1 MKIAQNISSNLT
13 SWVQNLQEFQ
23 LDSIF
28 ETTIL
33 GRAYDY
39 VPKVTVLNSDED
51 NISCQISGTTLY
63 DINLKKVGRDIIAS
77 CNCPHDKKCKHIAAV
92 ILSMIKIDWDS
103 I

>member
-39 VPKVTVLNSDED
+39 VPKVTVLNSD
-51 NISCQISGTTLY
+51 
-63 DINLKKVGRDIIAS
+63 
-77 CNCPHDKKCKHIAAV
+77 
-92 ILSMIKIDWDS
+92 
-103 I
+103 